1 MPEIL
6 EKDLL
11 KQIEKRE
18 FDSLYFVYGEDVFLR
33 QTYVNKLCEAVV
45 TELPE
50 MNFPKIDG
58 RKADVQRITDET
70 YLFPLMCEKRCVLIE
85 DFDIASLSE
94 TSLSEFKEVLSSVP
108 ETTVLVFVFN
118 SVEVDVKKNSWK
130 NIISFVN
137 KYGNTINCKYKTDAE
152 LVRYIAAW
160 AKKKGVV
167 FEGTAARYLIENVGK
182 DMKKLEVEV
191 DKLCAYKNDYI
202 TKQDIDKLSAKTPEA
217 TQYMLPKAIFNKN
230 VSQSLLILSDL
241 IDMRFEPIVILNA
254 IVDSFIDVYRAKSA
268 IDAGKRAEELAEQ
281 FGYGRRA
288 FVLTNA
294 AKDAK
299 KLSFKTICDC
309 MDVLDDADERLKGGE
324 RNPKMLLEQTIVLLI
339 EILRGYKIK
348 V

>member
-11 KQIEKRE
+11 EQIQKRD

-33 QTYVNKLCEAVV
+33 QKYVSKLCEAVV

-70 YLFPLMCEKRCVLIE
+70 YLFPLMCEKRCVLVE
-85 DFDIASLSE
+85 DFDMSNLSE
-94 TSLSEFKEVLSSVP
+94 AALVELKELLSSVP

-118 SVEVDVKKNSWK
+118 SVEVDVKKSFWK
-130 NIISFVN
+130 SMISFVN
-137 KYGNTINCKYKTDAE
+137 KHGSTINCKYKSDAE
-152 LVRYIAAW
+152 LVKYIASW
-160 AKKKGVV
+160 AKKKGVI

-217 TQYMLPKAIFNKN
+217 TQYMLPKAIFSKN

-241 IDMRFEPIVILNA
+241 IDMRFEPIAILNVLA
-254 IVDSFIDVYRAKSA
+254 DSFIDIYRAKSA
-268 IDAGKRAEELAEQ
+268 IDAGKRAEDLAEQ
-281 FGYGRRA
+281 FGYGKNRA

-294 AKDAK
+294 SRDAK
-299 KLSFKTICDC
+299 KLSFKTISDC

-324 RNPKMLLEQTIVLLI
+324 KNTKMLLEQTIVLLI
-339 EILRGYKIK
+339 EILRGYKI
-348 V
+348 